1 MKRLNRG
8 FTLVELLVVIAIIG
22 ILIGMLLP
30 AVQMVREAARR
41 TTCMNNL
48 RQLSL
53 AILNYESAHQE
64 YPSGN
69 LQIDGG
75 ETRTFSDDLI
85 MHSTAMRVAAF
96 TEYAALRERL
106 ITAARQQGVQRV
118 DLIDYDLAD
127 IPEYPLMQCPSM
139 SEPELVTNFFPD
151 FETPVRVRT
160 DYLPCNGYTEFDP
173 IVNFRGSNFA
183 QRISDIRDGTSNT
196 FSFGET
202 LGETGSG
209 IREFALPYTFQAGRF
224 VNVAGDSTVEEGSEE
239 SGRVEPS
246 PYLNSFVASNGQTRY
261 STQQFSS
268 AHQEVVI
275 FSLCDGST
283 HAVSTSTDP
292 LVLNGVSTIDG
303 GEVVQLD

>member
-1 MKRLNRG
+1 MKRLNHA

-30 AVQMVREAARR
+30 AVQSVREAARR

-48 RQLSL
+48 RQLSI
-53 AILNYESAHQE
+53 AILNYESSHQR

-96 TEYAALRERL
+96 ADYAALLERL

-118 DLIDYDLAD
+118 DLIDYDLEPA
-127 IPEYPLMQCPSM
+127 IPEYPLMLCPSM
-139 SEPELVTNFFPD
+139 SPPEMVTNFHSD
-151 FETPVRVRT
+151 TPVRVRT
-160 DYLPCNGYTEFDP
+160 DYLPCNGYTEFEP
-173 IVNFRGSNFA
+173 LVNFQGSNFA

-202 LGETGSG
+202 LSETGDG
-209 IREFALPYTFQAGRF
+209 IREFTLPYTFQAGRF
-224 VNVAGDSTVEEGSEE
+224 VNVAVDSTLEEASEE
-239 SGRVEPS
+239 ERRVEPP
-246 PYLNSFVASNGQTRY
+246 PYLNSFVASNGQARH

-268 AHQEVVI
+268 AHLGVVI

-283 HAVSTSTDP
+283 RPISTTTDP
-292 LVLNGVSTIDG
+292 LVLNGLSTIDG
-303 GEVVQLD
+303 GEVVKLD

>member
-1 MKRLNRG
+1 MKRFNRG

-30 AVQMVREAARR
+30 AVQSVREAARR

-53 AILNYESAHQE
+53 AILNYESAHQQ

-75 ETRTFSDDLI
+75 ETPTFNDDLI
-85 MHSTAMRVAAF
+85 MHSTAMRVADF
-96 TEYAALRERL
+96 TEYGALRERL
-106 ITAARQQGVQRV
+106 ITAARTQGAQRV
-118 DLIDYDLAD
+118 DRIDYDLDPA
-127 IPEYPLMQCPSM
+127 IPANPLMLCPSM
-139 SEPELVTNFFPD
+139 DPPELVTNFATD
-151 FETPVRVRT
+151 TPVRVRT
-160 DYLPCNGYTEFDP
+160 DYLPCNGYIQFEP
-173 IVNFRGSNFA
+173 RLNFQGSNFA
-183 QRISDIRDGTSNT
+183 ERIADILDGTSNT

-202 LGETGSG
+202 LSETASG
-209 IREFALPYTFQAGRF
+209 IREFTLPYTFQAGRF
-224 VNVAGDSTVEEGSEE
+224 VNVAVDPTVEEGSED
-239 SGRVEPS
+239 GGLIQPP
-246 PYLNSFVASNGQTRY
+246 PYLNSFVGSDGQSRH

-268 AHQEVVI
+268 VHPGVVI

-292 LVLNGVSTIDG
+292 LVLNGVSTIAG
-303 GEVVQLD
+303 GEVVRLD